1 MTRYILNVPHTYI
14 KDGKEITKYTR
25 VGSVFENTRQDG
37 SGDKALSIKLNFPVG
52 ATELVAFT
60 PKANDDDNQE

>member
-1 MTRYILNVPHTYI
+1 MTRYTLNVPHTYT
-14 KDGKEITKYTR
+14 KDGKEITKYTQ

-37 SGDKALSIKLNFPVG
+37 SGEKILSIKLNFPVG

-60 PKANDDDNQE
+60 PRANEDDNQD